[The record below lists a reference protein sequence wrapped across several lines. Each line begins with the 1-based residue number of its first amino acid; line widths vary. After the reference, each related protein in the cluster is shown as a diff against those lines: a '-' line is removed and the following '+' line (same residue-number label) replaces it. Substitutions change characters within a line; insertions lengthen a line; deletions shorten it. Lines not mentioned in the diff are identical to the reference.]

1 VPLLSQYSAM
11 TIQGSGISNAG
22 TSSASSYNV
31 TSSYT
36 TIYHSSTT
44 YKVGVTFVSGGET
57 ATYTIWVQN
66 DGTVVAVAI
75 TAGGY
80 SINETGS
87 QAQGLVTGAF
97 AEFTL
102 QVQLE
107 SQINYYTNNSFFHS
121 TGTSTVQI
129 GGTSVSVTN
138 YAANNL
144 PETVNECGDITTLTA
159 YSFSI
164 GTPHGATLPLVVSV
178 HIAGSDVI
186 NGQTENFDYSALVTS
201 ITVA

>member
-1 VPLLSQYSAM
+1 M
-11 TIQGSGISNAG
+11 TIQGAGTNNPG
-22 TSSASSYNV
+22 TSSAQTYNI

-44 YKVGVTFVSGGET
+44 YKVSVSFASSGQT

-75 TAGGY
+75 TASGY
-80 SINETGS
+80 TVNETGS
-87 QAQGLVTGAF
+87 AAQGLVTGAF

-121 TGTSTVQI
+121 TGTSTVQL
-129 GGTSVSVTN
+129 GQASVKVTT
-138 YAANNL
+138 YVANNL
-144 PETVNECGDITTLTA
+144 PETVTYCGETSTLTA
-159 YSFSI
+159 YSFAV
-164 GTPHGATLPLVVSV
+164 GTPQGASLPLVVSE
-178 HIAGSDVI
+178 HIAGSDIV
-186 NGQTENFDYSALVTS
+186 NGQTQNYDYSSQVTS